1 MHGSGPYSAFPNQLQ
16 SQGPAESP
24 AGVRPVLPDRGGDKD
39 CGELVFPITGGTGG
53 ICILERPASLYE
65 PLRSCDMNVG
75 RVLRTPGPHA
85 RWSTRRCRAQ
95 PATVELTYRP
105 LGPCLIRSSSE
116 CCRIQGGGGE
126 RAAAARKGDPVSRP
140 VSWNSAIPRRVPAVG
155 FHANDH
161 GCRWATLPAPAAR

>member
-53 ICILERPASLYE
+53 ICIPGRPASLYW
-65 PLRSCDMNVG
+65 PLRTCDMNVG
-75 RVLRTPGPHA
+75 LVLRAPGPHA

-105 LGPCLIRSSSE
+105 LGPCLMRSPGE
-116 CCRIQGGGGE
+116 YCRIQGGVAFGDD
-126 RAAAARKGDPVSRP
+126 AARKVDLVGRP
-140 VSWNSAIPRRVPAVG
+140 VSWNPAIPRRVPAVG

-161 GCRWATLPAPAAR
+161 GCGWATLPAPAAR